1 MEAQANEQTRV
12 SRKEEWGAA
21 EENSVPQ
28 HGLSGKTHVY
38 LANCCGS
45 SKMGRLMYTAPTG
58 GRILPLL
65 CGSGAEN
72 MFLDCC
78 DSKTYRW
85 EPEEIIKQRCDSL

>member
-58 GRILPLL
+58 GGSFRYCAGVVPRTCFSIAVILKPIDGNLKK
-65 CGSGAEN
+65 S
-72 MFLDCC
+72 
-78 DSKTYRW
+78 
-85 EPEEIIKQRCDSL
+85 